1 MRTKFIQYLGLVVT
15 LLYGAGIVWLYATE
29 PRSLS
34 EIKTNTSVTAG
45 VYEVDKQKSE
55 RGLALFRQDNFR
67 AARDEWQGADPA
79 QKDAQTQFY
88 IAYAFYREGWGRAYN
103 DDALFKQGLD
113 ATNRAA
119 ALNDKLT
126 VEDSNLQMHT
136 PAELKAELQAGLE
149 TTLGDFNPLKL
160 TRKRL

>member
-15 LLYGAGIVWLYATE
+15 LLYGVGIVWLYATE

-45 VYEVDKQKSE
+45 VYEVDKEKSE

-79 QKDAQTQFY
+79 QKDARTQFY
-88 IAYAFYREGWGRAYN
+88 IAYSFYREGWGRAYN

-113 ATNRAA
+113 AANRAA
-119 ALNDKLT
+119 ALDDKLT

>member
-45 VYEVDKQKSE
+45 VYEVDKEKSE

-113 ATNRAA
+113 AANRAA
-119 ALNDKLT
+119 ALDDKLT

>member
-45 VYEVDKQKSE
+45 VYEVDKEKSE

-79 QKDAQTQFY
+79 QKDARTQFY
-88 IAYAFYREGWGRAYN
+88 IAYSFYREGWGRAYN

-119 ALNDKLT
+119 ALDDKLT

>member
-1 MRTKFIQYLGLVVT
+1 MRTKFIQYLGLAAT

-45 VYEVDKQKSE
+45 VYEVDKEKSE

-113 ATNRAA
+113 AANRAA

-126 VEDSNLQMHT
+126 VADGNLQMHT

-160 TRKRL
+160 TRKRF